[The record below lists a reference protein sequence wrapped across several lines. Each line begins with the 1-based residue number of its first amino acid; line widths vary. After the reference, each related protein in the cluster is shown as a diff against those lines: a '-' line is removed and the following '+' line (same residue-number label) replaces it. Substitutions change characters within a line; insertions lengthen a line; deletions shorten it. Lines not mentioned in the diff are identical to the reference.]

1 MKKWEKT
8 TYMVAIY
15 LFLLELRPLE
25 PFMTAYLI
33 GPDAGLSLK
42 EVTTLIY
49 LIIKMLSLF

>member
-1 MKKWEKT
+1 MFSVMKKWEKT

-33 GPDAGLSLK
+33 GPDADLSLN
-42 EVTTLIY
+42 EVMTVI
-49 LIIKMLSLF
+49 

>member
-8 TYMVAIY
+8 TYMVAVY

-33 GPDAGLSLK
+33 GPDAELSLN
-42 EVTTLIY
+42 EVMTVIY
-49 LIIKMLSLF
+49 LTIQILS

>member
-1 MKKWEKT
+1 MRKWKKT

-33 GPDAGLSLK
+33 GPDANLTLN
-42 EVTTLIY
+42 EVMTAI
-49 LIIKMLSLF
+49 

>member
-1 MKKWEKT
+1 MFSVMKKWEKT

-33 GPDAGLSLK
+33 GPDADLSLT
-42 EVTTLIY
+42 EVITFIH
-49 LIIKMLSLF
+49 IILNH